1 MSSERDPDDSK
12 QGRKRDAA
20 GPWGPGRR
28 LLVFNLLLLVLVVA
42 LVVLSQTASRR
53 NFTERAEVA
62 TENLA
67 ATLAQGIEAEI
78 ERVDIGL
85 RNLVLDLEAEP
96 GLDAVPAARI
106 DALLAQQIALL
117 PQLEGLRIADARGLV
132 RHGRGVA
139 EAGRVEISDREHFI
153 ASRENPGLGPVVVGP
168 TLSRLSMKWVV
179 VVARPLRRPG
189 GVFDGVVYA
198 NIAVGRFARLLE
210 GVDLGGHGAIA
221 VRGKDLAVVARRS
234 AGGDEPAAVGSRT
247 LSPEFS
253 RAYAARPDGGV
264 FTARAMLD
272 GIERANAYRRA
283 GPYPLVVVVGLAT
296 EDFLVPWRVQTLE
309 VSALAALVLIAL
321 AIGSALLWRAWDAE
335 ARASRALIREGERY
349 RALLRSASD
358 GMHVIDRA
366 GRLVEL
372 SESFATMLGYRRED
386 LLTQHVSYWD
396 AMLSSD
402 ELDRRLAAFRMGA
415 GERFS
420 SRHRRRDGSI
430 IDVEVVSVGL
440 RIDGEELL
448 YCSSR
453 DVTERKA
460 QARELDRYRHQ
471 LEALVAERTGQWHAS
486 ELRFRALTEQS
497 LVGVYVQVRNRYGFV
512 NPAFAEIFGYASP
525 DEVVGH
531 VAAHTLIAPEDL
543 ERVNDISRRV
553 VIGQD
558 RITKVAFTGVRRD
571 GSRIAL
577 ETYACPID
585 DAQGPAAIGLLLD
598 VTAQHQAEAERG
610 AALIREQSLRSAAEQ
625 QARSLRELL
634 EQREEFVRV
643 LAHEVRQPLNNAS
656 AALQSAA
663 AGLIAGG
670 GGDRGGAAQRIA
682 RAQSVIGQIVAS
694 LDNTLA
700 STALLASTRQIDARD
715 ADVGALIDLS
725 LGDLDAAQRPRVR
738 IERISSTRTASM
750 DIGLMRLAL
759 RNVLGNALSYSN
771 AGSEVILRV
780 IDSDEPL
787 ALVFQVADLGPGIA
801 DDLLPRLF
809 QRGER
814 GAHGLPGHGIGLDV
828 VRRVMEMH
836 GGSVDVRPN
845 RPRGAVFRLWL
856 PQGQ

>member
-1 MSSERDPDDSK
+1 MPFPHVTPAVTPPARL
-12 QGRKRDAA
+12 G
-20 GPWGPGRR
+20 WR
-28 LLVFNLLLLVLVVA
+28 LLLFNLLLLALVVA

-53 NFTERAEVA
+53 NFIERASVA

-78 ERVDIGL
+78 ERVDLGL
-85 RNLVLDLEAEP
+85 RNLVLDLENEA
-96 GLDAVPAARI
+96 GLDAMPASKI
-106 DALLAQQIALL
+106 DALLEQQIALL
-117 PQLEGLRIADARGLV
+117 PQLEGLRIADARGVV

-139 EAGRVEISDREHFI
+139 EAGHVEVGDREHFI
-153 ASRENPGLGPVVVGP
+153 ASRDGRPAGPVVVGP
-168 TLSRLSMKWVV
+168 IQSRVSKRWVV
-179 VVARPLRRPG
+179 VVSRPLRRPG
-189 GVFDGVVYA
+189 GAFDGVVYA
-198 NIAVGRFARLLE
+198 NIVVERFARLLD
-210 GVDLGGHGAIA
+210 GVELGGHGAIA

-234 AGGDEPAAVGSRT
+234 AHGDDPAAVDSR
-247 LSPEFS
+247 SVSQEFA
-253 RAYAARPDGGV
+253 RAYAARPAGGV

-272 GIERANAYRRA
+272 GIERANAYRQA
-283 GPYPLVVVVGLAT
+283 GPYPLLVVVGLAT
-296 EDFLVPWRVQTLE
+296 EDFLVPWRMQTVE
-309 VSALAALVLIAL
+309 VTALAALVLVAL
-321 AIGSALLWRAWDAE
+321 VVGSALLWRAWTGE
-335 ARASRALIREGERY
+335 ASASRALIREGERY

-358 GMHVIDRA
+358 GMHVVDRA

-372 SESFATMLGYRRED
+372 SESFAAMLGYRREE
-386 LLTQHVSYWD
+386 LLTQHVSFWD
-396 AMLSSD
+396 ALLPAE
-402 ELDRRLAAFRMGA
+402 ELDRRLAAFRTGA
-415 GERFS
+415 SVRFS

-430 IDVEVVSVGL
+430 IDVEVVSLGV

-460 QARELDRYRHQ
+460 QAHELDQYRHR
-471 LEALVAERTGQWHAS
+471 LEALVAERTEQWRVA
-486 ELRFRALTEQS
+486 ELRFRALVEQS
-497 LVGVYVQVRNRYGFV
+497 LVGVFVQVRDQLRFV
-512 NPAFAEIFGYASP
+512 NPGFATMFGYDSP
-525 DEVVGH
+525 EAMIGRVP
-531 VAAHTLIAPEDL
+531 AHTVVAPEDR
-543 ERVNDISRRV
+543 ERVGEIGRRIV
-553 VIGQD
+553 AGQD
-558 RITKVAFTGVRRD
+558 RITKLSFTGLRRD
-571 GSRIAL
+571 GTRVSIEA
-577 ETYACPID
+577 YGCPIED
-585 DAQGPAAIGLLLD
+585 DGGPAAVGLLLD
-598 VTAQHQAEAERG
+598 VTAQRQAEAERA
-610 AALIREQSLRSAAEQ
+610 AALSREQGLRSAAEQ
-625 QARSLRELL
+625 QARSLGELL

-663 AGLIAGG
+663 AGLITDG

-738 IERISSTRTASM
+738 VERISSTRTASM

-759 RNVLGNALSYSN
+759 RNVLGNALAYSN
-771 AGSEVILRV
+771 ADSEVILRV

-801 DDLLPRLF
+801 DELMPRLF

-814 GAHGLPGHGIGLDV
+814 GAHGLPGHGIGLHV
-828 VRRVMEMH
+828 LRRVMELH
-836 GGSVDVRPN
+836 GGSVDVQPN
-845 RPRGAVFRLWL
+845 QPRGTVFRLWL

>member
-1 MSSERDPDDSK
+1 MRSSPATPPVTPTARL
-12 QGRKRDAA
+12 
-20 GPWGPGRR
+20 GRR
-28 LLVFNLLLLVLVVA
+28 LLLLNLLVLVLVVS

-53 NFTERAEVA
+53 NFTERASVA
-62 TENLA
+62 SDNLA
-67 ATLAQGIEAEI
+67 TTLAQGVEAEI

-85 RNLVLDLEAEP
+85 RNLVLDVEAEA
-96 GLDAVPAARI
+96 GLDAAAASKI
-106 DALLAQQIALL
+106 DALVEQQIALL
-117 PQLEGLRIADARGLV
+117 PQLEGLRIADARGVV

-139 EAGRVEISDREHFI
+139 EAGHVEVGDREHFI
-153 ASRENPGLGPVVVGP
+153 VSRDGRLPGPVVVGP
-168 TLSRLSMKWVV
+168 TQSRVSKKWVV

-189 GVFDGVVYA
+189 GAFDGVVYA
-198 NIAVGRFARLLE
+198 NIVVERFARLLQ
-210 GVDLGGHGAIA
+210 GVDLGQHGAVA

-234 AGGDEPAAVGSRT
+234 ARGDEPAAINSRSV
-247 LSPEFS
+247 SPEFAK
-253 RAYAARPDGGV
+253 AYAARPAGGV

-272 GIERANAYRRA
+272 GVERANAYRQA
-283 GPYPLVVVVGLAT
+283 GPYPLLVVVGLAT

-309 VSALAALVLIAL
+309 VSALAALVLLAL
-321 AIGSALLWRAWDAE
+321 AIGSILLHGAWSGE

-372 SESFATMLGYRRED
+372 SDSFAAMLGYRREE
-386 LLTQHVSYWD
+386 LLTQHVSFWD
-396 AMLSSD
+396 AQIPKA
-402 ELDRRLAAFRMGA
+402 ELERRLAEFKTGKAVH
-415 GERFS
+415 FS
-420 SRHRRRDGSI
+420 SRHRCWDGRL
-430 IDVEVVSVGL
+430 IDVEVISLGV

-453 DVTERKA
+453 DVTERRA
-460 QARELDRYRHQ
+460 QARELDQYRHH
-471 LEALVAERTGQWHAS
+471 LEALVAERTGQWRAS
-486 ELRFRALTEQS
+486 ELRFRALVEQS
-497 LVGVYVQVRNRYGFV
+497 LVGVFVQVRNELRFV
-512 NPAFAEIFGYASP
+512 NPGFAAMFGYDSP
-525 DEVVGH
+525 EEMIGRVP
-531 VAAHTLIAPEDL
+531 AHTVVAPEDR
-543 ERVNDISRRV
+543 ERVSEVGRRIV
-553 VIGQD
+553 AGQD
-558 RITKVAFTGVRRD
+558 RITKLSFTGLRRD
-571 GSRIAL
+571 GSRVAIEA
-577 ETYACPID
+577 YGCPIED
-585 DAQGPAAIGLLLD
+585 DGGPAAVGLLLD
-598 VTAQHQAEAERG
+598 VTAQRQAEAERA
-610 AALIREQSLRSAAEQ
+610 AALSREQGLRSAAEQ
-625 QARSLRELL
+625 QARSLGELL

-663 AGLIAGG
+663 AGLIADR
-670 GGDRGGAAQRIA
+670 GGDRGAAAQRIA
-682 RAQSVIGQIVAS
+682 RAQSVIGEIVAS

-700 STALLASTRQIDARD
+700 STALLASTRKIDARD

-738 IERISSTRTASM
+738 VERISSTRTASM

-759 RNVLGNALSYSN
+759 RNVLGNALAYSN
-771 AGSEVILRV
+771 AGSEVVLRV

-814 GAHGLPGHGIGLDV
+814 GTHGLPGHGIGLDV

-836 GGSVDVRPN
+836 GGSVDVQPN
-845 RPRGAVFRLWL
+845 QPQGTVFRLWL